1 MKQGF
6 LLLCSAAALLTA
18 CSSNDNPG
26 NDTGSTVAHSTP
38 AIQLSV
44 SAPQASIYTRGTG
57 TVGGLV
63 DTDGSTII
71 TENKWAGQ
79 TINVFMVD
87 KGTTNLSRELDMDG
101 NATGDVLYN
110 FTSMTTPAD
119 NATGTAQRTDNA
131 VKYYPPTGNFDF
143 WAYHADNATDP
154 ANATPREDFNFPGC
168 LVLPF
173 SIDGSQDLMT
183 AKAELTKEQQETMR
197 QQTGKENNYYSA
209 FAARRNVQPQL
220 NFHHELTRLTF
231 TVTAN
236 SATEA
241 DPTSGVYIT
250 GIKVYSKD
258 KGNLIVAYTP
268 DTQLSSDA
276 TLAVFSE
283 DSAALVLKAREEN
296 ASVNSDL
303 IAISDNK
310 NNVVHPDYD
319 ATTSTSKPKSV
330 GEALIVAPADHYT
343 IVVNMRQHVLT
354 YHDPTGKTQDQ
365 YTEKAFSQKAVIR
378 PVKGSFLKGHSYNVN
393 IKIYGLEDIQIS
405 TTLSPWIKGED
416 IDVDEDK

>member
-1 MKQGF
+1 M
-6 LLLCSAAALLTA
+6 
-18 CSSNDNPG
+18 
-26 NDTGSTVAHSTP
+26 
-38 AIQLSV
+38 SV

-63 DTDGSTII
+63 DADGSTII

-79 TINVFMVD
+79 SINVFMVD
-87 KGTTNLSRELDMDG
+87 KGTINLSRELDMDG
-101 NATGDVLYN
+101 KPNGDYLYKY
-110 FTSMTTPAD
+110 TAMTTPAD
-119 NATGTAQRTDNA
+119 NAIGLAQRADNA

-143 WAYHADNATDP
+143 WAYHADDAASP
-154 ANATPREDFNFPGC
+154 ANATPREDPRFPGC

-173 SIDGSQDLMT
+173 TIDGSQDLMT
-183 AKAELTKEQQETMR
+183 AKAELTSEQQETMR

-236 SATEA
+236 SAIEA
-241 DPTSGVYIT
+241 DETSGVYIT

-268 DTQLSSDA
+268 DTKLNSDT

-283 DSAALVLKAREEN
+283 DSAALVLKARAKD
-296 ASVNSDL
+296 ASANQSLVD
-303 IAISDNK
+303 ISADNG
-310 NNVVHPDYD
+310 NIVHPDYD
-319 ATTSTSKPKSV
+319 ATKSTPKSV
-330 GEALIVAPADHYT
+330 GEALIVAPSDSFT
-343 IVVNMRQHVLT
+343 IVVNMKQHVLT
-354 YHDPTGKTQDQ
+354 YHDPSGKEQDRFEDK
-365 YTEKAFSQKAVIR
+365 TFSQRAVIR
-378 PVKGSFLKGHSYNVN
+378 PKKGGFLKGHSYNVN

-405 TTLSPWIKGED
+405 TTLSPWIEGED